1 MLATGNAIVLIY
13 GDAVFILENAHNSLA
28 CDLVGLGCMLLF
40 DHK

>member
-28 CDLVGLGCMLLF
+28 CNLAGIGL
-40 DHK
+40 HASI